1 MKTSLEDR
9 NIFLETFSGFERIIP
24 IRDKESLKKCELAG
38 NFIRIANLA
47 KKYLKRLAKYR
58 ENTSLLQGSH
68 YIGNRLMSIERFM
81 QDPWLSRGRVLTNEI
96 TEERE
101 KLFFHY
107 LEIFDEAAKEKPL
120 SHLLDALETYFKA
133 VMARSST
140 ALEREFESVFFNALV
155 GVYLVCF
162 FELLMD

>member
-1 MKTSLEDR
+1 MKTSLERR

-24 IRDKESLKKCELAG
+24 IRDKESLKKCELSG
-38 NFIRIANLA
+38 SFIRITNLA

-68 YIGNRLMSIERFM
+68 FIGDRLMSIERFM
-81 QDPWLSRGRVLTNEI
+81 QDPWIARGRVLTHDI

-107 LEIFDEAAKEKPL
+107 LEISEEEVKEKPL
-120 SHLLDALETYFKA
+120 SYLLDALETYFKR
-133 VMARSST
+133 VLARSAT
-140 ALEREFESVFFNALV
+140 AAERELESVFFNALV

>member
-24 IRDKESLKKCELAG
+24 IRDKESLKKCELGG
-38 NFIRIANLA
+38 NFIRTANLA
-47 KKYLKRLAKYR
+47 RKYLKRLAKYR
-58 ENTSLLQGSH
+58 ENTALLQGSH

-81 QDPWLSRGRVLTNEI
+81 KDPWLSRGRVLTDEI

-101 KLFFHY
+101 KLFFYY
-107 LEIFDEAAKEKPL
+107 LEISDEPAKEKPL
-120 SHLLDALETYFKA
+120 SHLLDALETYFKR
-133 VMARSST
+133 VLARSST